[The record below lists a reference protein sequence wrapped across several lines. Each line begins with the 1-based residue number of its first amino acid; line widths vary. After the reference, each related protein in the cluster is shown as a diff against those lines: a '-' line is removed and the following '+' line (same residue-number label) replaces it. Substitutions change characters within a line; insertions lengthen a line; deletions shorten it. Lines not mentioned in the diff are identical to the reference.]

1 MTGRGKVQALIGMG
15 ANIGNREENILR
27 GADLIDGTKNIRLLA
42 VSPVYETTP
51 VGPSKEPYLNA
62 AALVETTLSPSSLLA
77 RLKKIEKIC
86 GRTRSMAWGEPRP
99 LDLDI
104 LLYADAVISTEKVDI
119 PHASLLERDFAL
131 KPLLDLKPDAAHPAD
146 GLSLA
151 PKLGDAKYKTII
163 SPPLPL
169 PSALTYTLLEHT
181 ADMGLETRGKS
192 MKNLFEVCG
201 MCLAD
206 IMVPRKKLRESI
218 RHDAGIEGDDPEQLL
233 VGLLTEIIWL
243 FDAKSFVPSRVSVD
257 LPADEDPPGILSASF
272 FGREIVEDE
281 VRTVVKAATYHM
293 LEIDKVSDEPEEWK
307 ARVYFDV

>member
-27 GADLIDGTKNIRLLA
+27 GADLIDGITNMRLLA
-42 VSPVYETTP
+42 LSPVYKTTP

-62 AALVETTLSPSSLLA
+62 AALVETTLSASSLLA

-86 GRTRSMAWGEPRP
+86 GRTKSITWGEPRP

-104 LLYADAVISTEKVDI
+104 LLYSDVVISTGKVDI
-119 PHASLLERDFAL
+119 PHAALMERDFAL
-131 KPLLDLKPDAAHPAD
+131 KPLLDLRPDAVHPAT
-146 GLSLA
+146 GLPLA
-151 PKLGDAKYKTII
+151 PLLGGAKYKTII

-169 PSALTYTLLEHT
+169 PSKLAYTLLEHT
-181 ADMGLETRGKS
+181 ADMGLETRGRS
-192 MKNLFEVCG
+192 MKNLLEVCG

-206 IMVPRKKLRESI
+206 IMVPRGKLRESI

-243 FDAKSFVPSRVSVD
+243 FDTKCFVPSRISVD
-257 LPADEDPPGILSASF
+257 LPADEDPPRALSASF
-272 FGREIVEDE
+272 FGRQIVDHE

-293 LEIDKVSDEPEEWK
+293 LEVEKISDEPEEWK
-307 ARVYFDV
+307 ARVYLDV